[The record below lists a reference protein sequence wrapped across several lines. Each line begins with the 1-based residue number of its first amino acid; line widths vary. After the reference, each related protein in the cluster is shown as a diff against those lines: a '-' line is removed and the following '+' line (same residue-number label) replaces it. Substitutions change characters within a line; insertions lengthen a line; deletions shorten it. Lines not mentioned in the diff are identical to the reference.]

1 MPFIMTLE
9 ADGGKCAVPNT
20 FSVPSNYKAPRLD
33 FPEIGV
39 GCRAW
44 GDPRR
49 GWGQTFNSTDVAE
62 AFEIC
67 NDAGVCLFDTSE
79 VYGFQSVKLSE
90 SSEQLISSLVASS
103 MAPPMI
109 STKFMPV
116 PWTNLLAGAGVRMG
130 RHAVVDAARA
140 SIARLGLGSLD
151 LYSLHAPLPYIG
163 GRRALYEGL
172 AEVYSLG
179 LCRGVGLCNF
189 GAAQLREAC
198 VELRRLGVPVVAN
211 QIRYSVMNIERELD
225 GTIETCLELG
235 VTPVAHTPLAGG
247 LATEYYS
254 HALARRGGRRG
265 RVGRYDSKQLVKRRG
280 EARTG
285 THAASGVPLAI
296 LLAIRCLPVLRIEC
310 AIASTPSIEQRA
322 SAPSNLT
329 AVHVSTQLTLSH
341 MFETM
346 SAVSEEVSTES
357 SPRSEAQVALRFAV
371 AKGCVPIPGVNNA
384 AQAREVTAAMDW
396 ALDLSQAEALSEQA
410 VLLHSRRRELSW
422 LKGL

>member
-1 MPFIMTLE
+1 M
-9 ADGGKCAVPNT
+9 
-20 FSVPSNYKAPRLD
+20 
-33 FPEIGV
+33 
-39 GCRAW
+39 
-44 GDPRR
+44 
-49 GWGQTFNSTDVAE
+49 
-62 AFEIC
+62 
-67 NDAGVCLFDTSE
+67 
-79 VYGFQSVKLSE
+79 
-90 SSEQLISSLVASS
+90 
-103 MAPPMI
+103 
-109 STKFMPV
+109 
-116 PWTNLLAGAGVRMG
+116 
-130 RHAVVDAARA
+130 
-140 SIARLGLGSLD
+140 
-151 LYSLHAPLPYIG
+151 
-163 GRRALYEGL
+163 
-172 AEVYSLG
+172 G

-189 GAAQLREAC
+189 GAAALREAY

-265 RVGRYDSKQLVKRRG
+265 RVGRYDSKQL
-280 EARTG
+280 
-285 THAASGVPLAI
+285 
-296 LLAIRCLPVLRIEC
+296 
-310 AIASTPSIEQRA
+310 
-322 SAPSNLT
+322 
-329 AVHVSTQLTLSH
+329 LTLSH

-357 SPRSEAQVALRFAV
+357 TPRSEAQVALRFAV